1 MSIDTYLTHLVDIV
15 AVTIS
20 KGERTE
26 VTTED
31 VPARIT
37 SRREVVHDSRGDR
50 LASKTVVYLKPDQ
63 TITGQDEIIVDSQQ
77 RAIAAIVRARDA
89 VDIHH
94 LEVTLQ

>member
-37 SRREVVHDSRGDR
+37 SRREVIRDSRGDR

-63 TITGQDEIIVDSQQ
+63 AVIEQDEIIVDNQQ

-89 VDIHH
+89 VNIHH

>member
-15 AVTIS
+15 TVTIS
-20 KGERTE
+20 KGEREE

-37 SRREVVHDSRGDR
+37 SRREIIHDSRGDR
-50 LASKTVVYLKPDQ
+50 LASKTVVYFKPDQ
-63 TITGQDEIIVDSQQ
+63 AVTEQDEVIVDNQQ